1 MGKKTMNN
9 YKLGE
14 SLARRYLRRQGY
26 NVIDRRND
34 SRYWNKDIDFTAV
47 KDGIV
52 QHIEVKWIQGVDK
65 YKCFIFELSNKDLY
79 KTVDGWSIYT
89 KADLIYYGDSV
100 NKLFYVFKAEDM
112 KAFIRLYKR
121 NYKTKI
127 INDYNSK
134 GILTKQGSV
143 LIVPI
148 QDFKQRYEVTVI
160 DVNKLYLLM

>member
-52 QHIEVKWIQGVDK
+52 
-65 YKCFIFELSNKDLY
+65 
-79 KTVDGWSIYT
+79 
-89 KADLIYYGDSV
+89 
-100 NKLFYVFKAEDM
+100 
-112 KAFIRLYKR
+112 
-121 NYKTKI
+121 
-127 INDYNSK
+127 
-134 GILTKQGSV
+134 
-143 LIVPI
+143 
-148 QDFKQRYEVTVI
+148 
-160 DVNKLYLLM
+160 